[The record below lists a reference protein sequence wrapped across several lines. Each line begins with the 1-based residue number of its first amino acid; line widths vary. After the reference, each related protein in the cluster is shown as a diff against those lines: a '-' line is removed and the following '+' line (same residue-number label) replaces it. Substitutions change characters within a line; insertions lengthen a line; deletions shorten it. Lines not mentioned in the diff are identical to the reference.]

1 MKTYIL
7 SLSLL
12 ALTVTGYGQVSSPS
26 LNQKWNRVMDKA
38 ETYQHYKVVKIT
50 DINETWRAVQDT
62 IQGLKSQLKEE
73 RAVIVHQKEQIGSL
87 QKQVKEVQAKLD
99 EVTKD
104 VESIK
109 FLGMEVN
116 KYSYG
121 NTLWIIIGIVLAG
134 CAVLFFLFN
143 NSNRVTNQKINEYET
158 LFSEFEEYKK
168 NALEK
173 ERKLKRDLQTH
184 INKIE
189 EMKTG
194 KSRMV

>member
-1 MKTYIL
+1 MKKYIL
-7 SLSLL
+7 TLSLA
-12 ALTVTGYGQVSSPS
+12 ALSCASFAQNPTVT
-26 LNQKWNRVMDKA
+26 LNQKWSQAIDKA

-50 DINETWRAVQDT
+50 DINETWKAVQDT
-62 IQGLKSQLKEE
+62 IKGLKSQLKDE
-73 RAVIVHQKEQIGSL
+73 RAVIVQQKEQIGSL
-87 QKQVKEVQAKLD
+87 EKQVKEVQAKLD
-99 EVTKD
+99 EVTKG
-104 VESIK
+104 VENIS

-121 NTLWIIIGIVLAG
+121 NTLWTIIGVVLAG

-143 NSNRVTNQKINEYET
+143 NSNRITNQKIHEYES
-158 LFSEFEEYKK
+158 LFSDFEEYKK

-173 ERKLKRDLQTH
+173 ERKLKRDLQTQ

-194 KSRMV
+194 KGRLV